1 MTFDPKL
8 FSDLC
13 VFLSILRCGSMSRA
27 AIDLGVTTSALSHRL
42 RKLEASLG
50 IRLINRSSRSIRP
63 TTAGAML
70 AGQLQQGFEA
80 IAESVRALEQYRQYP
95 AGKLRL
101 NVLRDAACLLLN
113 PVIRDYGLQFPNVH
127 LDVTVDDRFVD
138 IVGDGFDA
146 GIRYGDRVPQ
156 DMVGLALTSPLNWVV
171 VASPELLE
179 RVGRPDTP
187 QQLLDLPCIQM
198 RVGDNSAFPW
208 ELGNADALIRLDVR
222 GPLCANETE
231 HSLAAAIRGV
241 GFAYCLERRV
251 TSEVRE
257 GRLEIVLPQWASTGP
272 CFMIYYPSRRQPPSG
287 LRQLIDMIRSNERLA
302 PVEWPRGNGALPES
316 GEATDH
322 APGIEQGGLVA
333 AGDRSRSP
341 QRPGSRHG

>member
-1 MTFDPKL
+1 VTFDPKL

-13 VFLSILRCGSMSRA
+13 VFLTILRCGGMSRA

-42 RKLEASLG
+42 RKLETSLG
-50 IRLINRSSRSIRP
+50 IRLLNRSSRSIRP

-70 AGQLQQGFEA
+70 AGQLQQSFEA
-80 IAESVRALEQYRQYP
+80 IAESVRALEQYRQFP

-101 NVLRDAACLLLN
+101 NVLRDAARLVLK
-113 PVIRDYGLQFPNVH
+113 PVIRDYSLQFPNVH
-127 LDVTVDDRFVD
+127 LDVTVDDHFVD
-138 IVGDGFDA
+138 IVGGGFDA

-156 DMVGLALTSPLNWVV
+156 DMVGVALTSPLNWVV
-171 VASPELLE
+171 VASPELIG
-179 RVGRPDTP
+179 RIGRPETP
-187 QQLLDLPCIQM
+187 QQLLELPCIQM

-208 ELGNADALIRLDVR
+208 ELGNADALVRLDVR

-231 HSLAAAIRGV
+231 HSVGAAIQGV

-251 TSEVRE
+251 ASEVRE
-257 GRLEIVLPQWASTGP
+257 GRLEVVLPQWASTGP

-302 PVEWPRGNGALPES
+302 PVEWPRASGASPGS
-316 GEATDH
+316 REAADN
-322 APGIEQGGLVA
+322 APGVKQGGLIA
-333 AGDRSRSP
+333 AGAR
-341 QRPGSRHG
+341 GKA